1 MDYLLSNFLSWFD
14 IISKKHSRF
23 NSKAII
29 EEIEDD
35 LPTIIPEIYK
45 VYDQLQ
51 QFIFILKIKNRR
63 FRWNFEVLIY
73 SF

>member
-14 IISKKHSRF
+14 NISKKHSRF

-29 EEIEDD
+29 AEIEDD

-45 VYDQLQ
+45 VKSIAA
-51 QFIFILKIKNRR
+51 IFIWIFKI
-63 FRWNFEVLIY
+63 
-73 SF
+73 